1 MISEYP
7 DPIDILIK
15 KVPNKYLLTCIVFL
29 RSKELHAGEPLLI
42 EVSKKLEQEKDY
54 IGMAEEELL
63 ADKLE
68 YEFDESK

>member
-42 EVSKKLEQEKDY
+42 EASKKLEQEKDY